1 MVASVQRSAR
11 GVVSMAV
18 LTGVAVL
25 AGCGKASTGS
35 NAPSG
40 SVTVA
45 LATTGSDGATY
56 QFPAGTSLEV
66 FSSNGFF
73 GSFPID
79 GAETVLSEMVPVGPY
94 QAQLAF
100 PSNGPVQLVRTLN
113 GMSQTVAATWSDPQP
128 FTFTIFQNM
137 TTPVV
142 LHFSVVGLG
151 DVTFQIGRLLV
162 SIDVNATTT
171 TMPTGAQQSGVV
183 TVSTQTIVPGFGLET
198 PLGLTVGEVD
208 SESIS
213 VSLTAAFQPSSPGV
227 ACATGTLSAISAP
240 MSSAAF
246 TALVE
251 ELEGT
256 PAASVSV
263 CVFDEGTTDI
273 VTLEPARFGAA
284 PADQQAFLPGSN
296 YDFIAFVQFTVG
308 DVYDGTTLKLSQLGV
323 PIALGSGNGAI
334 WEHLIF
340 DFDTNQSLEFSFGN
354 IGSGTFQLTP

>member
-1 MVASVQRSAR
+1 MFASVQRRAR
-11 GVVSMAV
+11 VVV
-18 LTGVAVL
+18 VVGIGVL
-25 AGCGKASTGS
+25 AGCGKTSTGS
-35 NAPSG
+35 SVPSG

-56 QFPAGTSLEV
+56 QFPAGSFLQI
-66 FSSNGFF
+66 FSSNGFN

-79 GAETVLSEMVPVGPY
+79 GAETVLSEMVPAGPY
-94 QAQLAF
+94 QAALVF
-100 PSNGPVQLVRTLN
+100 PGSGAVQLVRTLN
-113 GMSQTVAATWSDPQP
+113 GTSQTVPATWTDPQP
-128 FTFTIFQNM
+128 LTFTIFQNM
-137 TTPVV
+137 TTPIV

-151 DVTFQIGRLLV
+151 DLTFQIGRLLV

-171 TMPTGAQQSGVV
+171 TMPTGAQQSGTL
-183 TVSTQTIVPGFGLET
+183 TVSSQTIAPGFGLET

-213 VSLTAAFQPSSPGV
+213 VALSGSFLPVSPGV

-246 TALVE
+246 IALIE
-251 ELEGT
+251 ELQGT
-256 PAASVSV
+256 PATPVSV

-273 VTLEPARFGAA
+273 VTLEPVRFGAA
-284 PADQQAFLPGSN
+284 PADQRTFLPGNN
-296 YDFIAFVQFTVG
+296 YDFIGFIQFTVG

-323 PIALGSGNGAI
+323 PIALSSGNSAF

-340 DFDTNQSLEFSFGN
+340 DFDTNQTLELSTGD